1 MKMTCPHCGV
11 VGSAPDSIHGGKVRC
26 PHCAKVFILK
36 EQKIACPHCG
46 VVGSAS
52 DYAPETKLKC
62 PLCAKVF
69 LLPPQLPAGDQV
81 SIDREKLWPT
91 ATPVAA
97 ELAAGKWPAPVTEP
111 ELLPGAEQPELEP
124 VMEAV
129 PAVELEE
136 EALAAPGSALQFMD
150 EAVNEIVLEPVA
162 ADIELEPEEVVTV
175 EPVIELPPATEVS
188 PAPEA
193 VIATAEIV
201 TVDQMAEA
209 PAAEAAITSEDLVVP
224 AAVSTEVC
232 AGCGDS
238 FQPEFLQEVDAKLYC
253 GVCQLRCAALDATQ
267 PTTKAGGRKRRGLL
281 ITIITLGL
289 LALLV
294 ALLLFQNW

>member
-46 VVGSAS
+46 VVGSAR
-52 DYAPETKLKC
+52 DYVPATKLKC

-69 LLPPQLPAGDQV
+69 LLPPPLPAGDQV
-81 SIDREKLWPT
+81 SIASVQSWPI

-97 ELAAGKWPAPVTEP
+97 EWAAEQWPAPVTEP
-111 ELLPGAEQPELEP
+111 ELIPEAEQPELEQ

-129 PAVELEE
+129 PAVE
-136 EALAAPGSALQFMD
+136 
-150 EAVNEIVLEPVA
+150 
-162 ADIELEPEEVVTV
+162 
-175 EPVIELPPATEVS
+175 PVIELPSATEVS
-188 PAPEA
+188 PEPEP
-193 VIATAEIV
+193 VITTAEIV
-201 TVDQMAEA
+201 AVAQMVEA
-209 PAAEAAITSEDLVVP
+209 PAADAAITSEDLVVP

-253 GVCQLRCAALDATQ
+253 GVCQLRSAALETTQ

>member
-46 VVGSAS
+46 VVGSAG
-52 DYAPETKLKC
+52 DYVPDTKLKC

-69 LLPPQLPAGDQV
+69 LLTAPLLAGDKV
-81 SIDREKLWPT
+81 GIAKEKIWPT
-91 ATPVAA
+91 AAPVV
-97 ELAAGKWPAPVTEP
+97 EDLAARKWAAPVTEP
-111 ELLPGAEQPELEP
+111 ELIPVVEEPELEP

-129 PAVELEE
+129 PEVELEE
-136 EALAAPGSALQFMD
+136 EALAAPVSTLQFMA
-150 EAVNEIVLEPVA
+150 EAVDEIVLEPVE
-162 ADIELEPEEVVTV
+162 ADIELKLEEVMQAEPVTELPPETEV
-175 EPVIELPPATEVS
+175 SPEAEPVIE
-188 PAPEA
+188 
-193 VIATAEIV
+193 TAEISAV
-201 TVDQMAEA
+201 EQMAEA
-209 PAAEAAITSEDLVVP
+209 PAAEAARTSEDLVVP
-224 AAVSTEVC
+224 AAISTEVC

-267 PTTKAGGRKRRGLL
+267 PTTKSGGRKRRGLL

-289 LALLV
+289 LALLA

>member
-46 VVGSAS
+46 VVGSAG
-52 DYAPETKLKC
+52 DYAPDTKLKC

-69 LLPPQLPAGDQV
+69 LLTPQLPAGDQV
-81 SIDREKLWPT
+81 SIASEKSWPT

-97 ELAAGKWPAPVTEP
+97 ELAGKWPAPATEP
-111 ELLPGAEQPELEP
+111 ELIPVAEEPELEP
-124 VMEAV
+124 
-129 PAVELEE
+129 EE
-136 EALAAPGSALQFMD
+136 EVLATPESALQFMA
-150 EAVNEIVLEPVA
+150 EAADEIVLEPVK
-162 ADIELEPEEVVTV
+162 ADSELKLEEVMKA
-175 EPVIELPPATEVS
+175 EPAIELPPETEVS
-188 PAPEA
+188 PEPEPIIDTATISA
-193 VIATAEIV
+193 VE
-201 TVDQMAEA
+201 QMAEI
-209 PAAEAAITSEDLVVP
+209 PEAEAARTSEDLVVP
-224 AAVSTEVC
+224 AAISTEVC

-267 PTTKAGGRKRRGLL
+267 PTTKSGGRKRRGLL
-281 ITIITLGL
+281 IMIITLGL
-289 LALLV
+289 LALLA